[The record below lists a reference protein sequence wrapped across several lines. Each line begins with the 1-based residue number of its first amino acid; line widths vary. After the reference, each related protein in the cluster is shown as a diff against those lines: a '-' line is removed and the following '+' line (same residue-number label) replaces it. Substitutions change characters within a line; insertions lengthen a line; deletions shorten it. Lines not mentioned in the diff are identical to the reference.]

1 MNDVKYTFYK
11 IHTPQLG
18 YFLIWEMFDIYLTLS
33 NTLYVSSIIVVSFL
47 ILLSP
52 INSYNFPIIFFRTK
66 ERGKKKN
73 NNPELEVI
81 RTFLKSKGSCQR
93 FTFISIQSDHRTTL
107 GLFCSLCTITF
118 PLVTLC
124 MCLWQMCGMEILCC
138 LINKLYSV

>member
-66 ERGKKKN
+66 ERGKKKKQQPRVGGN
-73 NNPELEVI
+73 KDLLEKQ
-81 RTFLKSKGSCQR
+81 RKLSKIY
-93 FTFISIQSDHRTTL
+93 FY
-107 GLFCSLCTITF
+107 
-118 PLVTLC
+118 
-124 MCLWQMCGMEILCC
+124 
-138 LINKLYSV
+138 LYPV